1 MKKTMFLLITWFT
14 IAQAMG
20 QVKEQRIATD
30 IDAVKLHLDGAEII
44 RNHTLNLSPGRHQL
58 IFTNLSP
65 KMYYQTIQA
74 SASSGVKILSV
85 SNETNF
91 MERRKDSPRAKGI
104 RDSIDQVRTTMDLL
118 SDEKNAYYEEKN
130 MLQQNRSIK
139 GNNSNLTV
147 AELSAAAD
155 FYRSRNFEINKAL
168 SKLQKKLEKSG
179 RELLDLKLQLREIN
193 SDHRPTAEVH
203 LVVETDKNTST
214 TIDLRY
220 VVSDA
225 GWAAIY
231 DLEAGDFNKPIDL
244 GYRGLAYNNTGVD
257 WENVKLTLSTADPLQ
272 NMVQPCLTVWNLD
285 SYSNIDHIATNIN
298 ININKNNSYPAQQ
311 QRIDID
317 LDNGVYEQEVQTI
330 LGDDYQKGIDYNTD
344 KYRDYVKNKNNSGPT
359 IVEATLDVPEF
370 NADFE
375 IEKPYTIP
383 SDRKPYSVD
392 INTFKLP
399 TTYKYYAVP
408 KLDKDA
414 FLMAQV
420 VGWED
425 LDLVSGNVNIYNDG
439 KYIGQSYIDIR
450 NLSDTLSVSL
460 GRDADVVVTRTKI
473 KGSAKKQLFGSQKKA
488 SMAYQIN
495 VRNNHSKAITIEI
508 QDQVP
513 ISNDKEVI
521 ITVDE
526 KSDADYDPEIG
537 VLTWQ
542 FTLGA
547 KKNKEFKMGFSIKY
561 PKDKKVHI
569 QYKKSRK
576 MKQARYF

>member
-1 MKKTMFLLITWFT
+1 MTRLFFLLVVYFSITEV
-14 IAQAMG
+14 IG
-20 QVKEQRIATD
+20 QVKEQRIETT
-30 IDAVKLHLDGAEII
+30 IDAVKLHLDGAEVI
-44 RNHTLNLSPGRHQL
+44 RSHQTNLTAGRHQL

-65 KMYYQTIQA
+65 KMYHQTIQA
-74 SASSGVKILSV
+74 SASNGVKILSV
-85 SNETNF
+85 TNETNF

-104 RDSIDQVRTTMDLL
+104 RDSIEQVRTTIALL
-118 SDEKNAYYEEKN
+118 TDEKDAYYEEKN

-168 SKLQKKLEKSG
+168 SQLQKKLEVSG
-179 RELLDLKLQLREIN
+179 RQLLDLKLQLQEIN
-193 SDHRPTAEVH
+193 ADHRPMAEIH
-203 LVVETDKNTST
+203 LVVETDKTTSSI
-214 TIDLRY
+214 IDFRY

-231 DLEAGDFNKPIDL
+231 DLEAGDFSKPINL
-244 GYRGLAYNNTGVD
+244 GYRGLAYNNTGID
-257 WENVKLTLSTADPLQ
+257 WNNVKLTLSTADPLQ
-272 NMVQPCLTVWNLD
+272 NMVQPALTVWNLD
-285 SYSNIDHIATNIN
+285 SYSNIDNIATNIN
-298 ININKNNSYPAQQ
+298 ININKNNSYIVQEQQ
-311 QRIDID
+311 INLD
-317 LDNGVYEQEVQTI
+317 LEKGVYEQEVAQL
-330 LGDDYQKGIDYNTD
+330 LGEDYQKGVDYNTD
-344 KYRDYVKNKNNSGPT
+344 KYKDYIKNKNSGPT
-359 IVEATLDVPEF
+359 VVNATLDVPEF

-383 SDRKPYSVD
+383 SDRKPYSVE
-392 INTFKLP
+392 INDFKLP

-414 FLMAQV
+414 FLLAQV

-439 KYIGQSYIDIR
+439 KYIGQSYLDIR

-460 GRDADVVVTRTKI
+460 GRDPDVVVTRTKI

-488 SMAYQIN
+488 SMAYEIN
-495 VRNNHSKAITIEI
+495 VRNNNSKAITIEI

-513 ISNDKEVI
+513 ISNDKDVV

-526 KSDADYDPEIG
+526 KSAADYDTDLG

-542 FTLGA
+542 FQLGA
-547 KKNKEFKMGFSIKY
+547 KQNKEFKMGFSIKY

-569 QYKKSRK
+569 QYKKSRT
-576 MKQARYF
+576 MQQARFF